1 MIAPAVPSK
10 ESVGVRR
17 FVPRYRDPASRLGE
31 VLFGLIMVL
40 TMTLTAGL
48 IVAEGKEGVRQ
59 LLLAAIGC
67 NVAWGLIDAVM
78 YIMNCI
84 TVRNGKIRLIEA
96 VQRAPDTASALS
108 LVRNEIEPEL
118 QELLEPDDAEQMNRS
133 MLKHIAHVRISRT
146 KLTKE
151 DLYGATACSDTM
163 AITSCV
169 MPSSCMACLPAAL
182 PFLFFS
188 RPHLALR
195 VSNFL
200 LIALLFLV
208 GQKWAQ
214 YAGTN
219 RLLAGIAMVALGLV
233 LVGVAILLGG

>member
-1 MIAPAVPSK
+1 MGK
-10 ESVGVRR
+10 ERFKR
-17 FVPRYRDPASRLGE
+17 FVPRYLDPASRLGE

-48 IVAEGKEGVRQ
+48 TVAEGKEGVRQ

-67 NVAWGLIDAVM
+67 NVAWGVIDAVM

-96 VQRAPDTASALS
+96 VQRAPDTASALT
-108 LVRNEIEPEL
+108 LIRNEIEPEL
-118 QELLEPDDAEQMNRS
+118 QDLLEPDDAEKMNLS
-133 MLKHIAHVRISRT
+133 VLKHIAHVRIGRR
-146 KLTKE
+146 KITKE
-151 DLYGATACSDTM
+151 DLYGAVACFWLVFVS
-163 AITSCV
+163 
-169 MPSSCMACLPAAL
+169 CLPAAL
-182 PFLFFS
+182 PFFFFS

-200 LIALLFLV
+200 LITLLFFV

-219 RLLAGIAMVALGLV
+219 RLATGFVMVALGLV
-233 LVGVAILLGG
+233 LVAVAILLGG

>member
-1 MIAPAVPSK
+1 
-10 ESVGVRR
+10 
-17 FVPRYRDPASRLGE
+17 
-31 VLFGLIMVL
+31 MVL
-40 TMTLTAGL
+40 SVTLTAGL
-48 IVAEGKEGVRQ
+48 TVAEGKEGVRQ

-78 YIMNCI
+78 YLMNCI
-84 TVRNGKIRLIEA
+84 TVRNGKIRLIEG
-96 VQRAPDTASALS
+96 VQRAPDAASALS

-118 QELLEPDDAEQMNRS
+118 QDLLEPDDAEKMNLAV
-133 MLKHIAHVRISRT
+133 LKHIAHVRIGRT
-146 KLTKE
+146 KVSKE
-151 DLYGATACSDTM
+151 DLYGALACFWLVFVS
-163 AITSCV
+163 
-169 MPSSCMACLPAAL
+169 CLPAAL

-200 LIALLFLV
+200 LIGLLFLV

-219 RLLAGIAMVALGLV
+219 RLAAGFAMVILGLV
-233 LVGVAILLGG
+233 LVGITILLGG